1 MLLRLIF
8 LFTLVPL
15 IELYLLFRIA
25 NWTTPQFTITLVI
38 ATGILGAFLARKQG
52 MQWREGMARQL
63 QRGELPTD
71 GLLDGLMIFV
81 AGALL
86 VTPGVLTDVV
96 GFGLLVPKLRSWGK
110 IRIRKKIAK
119 SLGLPEENGSGWPQ
133 NKNTESSNRDVVIES
148 YVIENSRTETMENS
162 REETKKES

>member
-15 IELYLLFRIA
+15 VELYLLFRIA

-71 GLLDGLMIFV
+71 GLLDGLMIFI

-96 GFGLLVPKLRSWGK
+96 GFGLLVPKLRSW
-110 IRIRKKIAK
+110 A
-119 SLGLPEENGSGWPQ
+119 SMP
-133 NKNTESSNRDVVIES
+133 
-148 YVIENSRTETMENS
+148 MHS
-162 REETKKES
+162 RESALRSSLTPVV